1 MSRVREHLPGGLG
14 QCGLAVP
21 VGGGGLGG
29 RSAVRSGRLTE
40 APPSV
45 RAARVVAI
53 QNMAGGGFPR
63 FERHLAR
70 DGRALRVVHAWRG
83 EPLPRLDECDAVLIG
98 GSPLA
103 AYDWEAHAFLREEA
117 TFIRRA
123 ADGRVPLL
131 GICFGAQFLAH
142 LLGGR
147 AHRAPRAELGAST
160 VRLTEE
166 GRSDPILAGCGPTL
180 DVVQWHGDTF
190 DLPPG
195 AVLLARGDAIRH
207 QMFRRGHV
215 VGVQFHPE
223 VTETEVAG
231 WADDNAAD
239 VAAAGKSREG
249 LLAEC
254 RALGASMD
262 RFAAR
267 LLDNF
272 LAVHVRGR

>member
-1 MSRVREHLPGGLG
+1 MNRGRVEPE
-14 QCGLAVP
+14 A
-21 VGGGGLGG
+21 
-29 RSAVRSGRLTE
+29 
-40 APPSV
+40 APPPAGV
-45 RAARVVAI
+45 RGTGRAPRIVAI
-53 QNMAGGGFPR
+53 QNMVAGGFPR

-70 DGRALRVVHAWRG
+70 DGLALRLVHAWRG
-83 EPLPRLDECDAVLIG
+83 DPLPPLEECDAILVG

-103 AYDWEAHAFLREEA
+103 AYDWEEHAFLREEA
-117 TFIRRA
+117 AFIRRA
-123 ADGRVPLL
+123 ADGNVPLL

-160 VRLTEE
+160 VHLTED
-166 GRSDPILAGCGPTL
+166 GRSDPLLAGCGPTL

-190 DLPPG
+190 DLPPD

-207 QMFRRGHV
+207 QMFRRGHA

-223 VTETEVAG
+223 VTGTEVAL
-231 WADDNAAD
+231 WAEAHPSD
-239 VAAAGKSREG
+239 VAAAGKSRDVV
-249 LLAEC
+249 LAEC
-254 RALGASMD
+254 RALDASMD